1 MLPLWNRHLQKLFFV
16 VNGLL
21 DSRTDE
27 CKFGVG
33 AFGNGFACRAHCLK
47 SLRAVSGAPTGRAG
61 PWIWSDGRSRY
72 SDLKEALTAAGA
84 MGFRWGWG
92 DADGLRVRLRELSR
106 SILP

>member
-47 SLRAVSGAPTGRAG
+47 VWL
-61 PWIWSDGRSRY
+61 
-72 SDLKEALTAAGA
+72 
-84 MGFRWGWG
+84 
-92 DADGLRVRLRELSR
+92 
-106 SILP
+106 